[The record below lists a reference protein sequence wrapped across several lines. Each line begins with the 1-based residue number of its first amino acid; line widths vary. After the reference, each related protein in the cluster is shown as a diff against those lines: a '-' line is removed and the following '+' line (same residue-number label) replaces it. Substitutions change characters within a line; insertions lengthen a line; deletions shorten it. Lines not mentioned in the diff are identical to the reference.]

1 MIEPAHLTLSRKT
14 AVALV
19 AGIALVT
26 LGLNL
31 WELRADLPA
40 VLHSDFVQIGQALDF
55 VRTGHVE
62 DSAVYPLPIVYLYAG
77 AFLLLYG
84 AGHVL
89 GWGHYVD
96 WPTFLQ
102 HLGRPEV
109 HHAVGRA
116 VGAVCASLLAVGVY
130 RLARVRFDRTVAVLA
145 SAVAAFSPLLTI
157 YAHQV
162 RPHVP
167 VIALVV
173 LAGPAVLRAAL
184 QPGFRTGL
192 LSGVG
197 AGLAAATF
205 QVGLPYAAAAVAL
218 AALFARPLR
227 VLARTLAGAAA
238 GVAIGWVGLS
248 WLTTRT
254 GLLAAGTEPG
264 GLLMRGKAGGLGYGV
279 TDFFGQLGRFT
290 LIGPLWLAAE
300 PLCALGFVGFVA
312 LCVLKRRSWRDVVL
326 YGVPAAAI
334 LAGIGLVHMARPRY
348 TMYATPFLAPLA
360 ASAVLAI
367 PAAPRSWRV
376 LRWAAAALLVLVPLA
391 SSIRSDLLLSRSD
404 TRIATHDALAPL
416 AQAGLR
422 VVVQADILPAVVG
435 VPPGVTLFPP
445 NADYRNWMSKKESPP
460 QTLLRLKPDVFLRS
474 AGATNVS
481 EQELQIMGFLPA
493 VELGVATTFVPDDPM
508 WVLPELWR
516 AVRPGPQV
524 LCMARKELV
533 QRVRLV
539 LAATP

>member
-1 MIEPAHLTLSRKT
+1 MIEPTRPTLSRAT
-14 AVALV
+14 AMALV
-19 AGIALVT
+19 AAIALAT

-55 VRTGHVE
+55 VRTGRVE

-77 AFLLLYG
+77 AFVAVYG
-84 AGHVL
+84 VGHAL

-96 WPTFLQ
+96 WPTYLQ
-102 HLGRPEV
+102 HLSKPEV
-109 HHAVGRA
+109 HHAIGRG
-116 VGAVCASLLAVGVY
+116 VGAICAALLAVGVY

-173 LAGPAVLRAAL
+173 LAAPAVLRAPL
-184 QPGFRTGL
+184 DPRFKTGL
-192 LSGVG
+192 LSGIG

-205 QVGLPYAAAAVAL
+205 QVGLPYAAAAFALVAL
-218 AALFARPLR
+218 LARPLR
-227 VLARTLAGAAA
+227 AWLRALAGVAA
-238 GVAIGWVGLS
+238 GIAIGWVGLS

-254 GLLAAGTEPG
+254 GLLLEGTEPG
-264 GLLMRGKAGGLGYGV
+264 GLIMRGKGGGLGYGV
-279 TDFFGQLGRFT
+279 TDLFGQLGRFT

-300 PLCALGFVGFVA
+300 PAVALGFLGFVA
-312 LCVLKRRSWRDVVL
+312 LCLSRRRSWRDIVL
-326 YGVPAAAI
+326 HGVPAAAI
-334 LAGIGLVHMARPRY
+334 LAGIGVVHMARPRY

-367 PAAPRSWRV
+367 PAARPWRA

-404 TRIATHDALAPL
+404 TRMATHDALEPL
-416 AQAGLR
+416 SKAGLR
-422 VVVQADILPAVVG
+422 VVVQADILPAVIG
-435 VPPGVTLFPP
+435 VPAGVSLFPP
-445 NADYRNWMSKKESPP
+445 NQDYRIWMHKIETPP
-460 QTLLRLKPDVFLRS
+460 QTLLKLKPDVFLRS
-474 AGATNVS
+474 AGATNVT
-481 EQELQIMGFLPA
+481 EQELEIMGFAPA

-516 AVRPGPQV
+516 ASRPGPQV
-524 LCMARKELV
+524 ICMARKEIV
-533 QRVRLV
+533 QRVRKV
-539 LAATP
+539 LAEP